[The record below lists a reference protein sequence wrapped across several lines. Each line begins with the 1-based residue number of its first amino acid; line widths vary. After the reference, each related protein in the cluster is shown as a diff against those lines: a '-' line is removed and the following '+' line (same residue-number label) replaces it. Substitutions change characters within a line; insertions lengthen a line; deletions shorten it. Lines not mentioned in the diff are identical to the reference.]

1 MRVQIDATGK
11 VIGISLMRPLGLGLD
26 EKAFEA
32 VKKWK
37 FAPGLQDGKPVT
49 ADITVAV
56 EFRL

>member
-1 MRVQIDATGK
+1 MQIDAAGQAIVTG
-11 VIGISLMRPLGLGLD
+11 VLRPLGLGLD

-49 ADITVAV
+49 AEMTVAV